1 MVDDTKKTFL
11 KLLLVC
17 ALCVG
22 LVSGLVLLIQ
32 SFN

>member
-1 MVDDTKKTFL
+1 MNETKKTIL

-32 SFN
+32 AFN

>member
-1 MVDDTKKTFL
+1 MDETKKTIL

-17 ALCVG
+17 VLCVG
-22 LVSGLVLLIQ
+22 LVSGLVLLVQ